1 MNDFNT
7 MRFLKRFN
15 LTNLSV
21 YLYLT
26 IFIYLFCYTFYR
38 AEFIHSGNQFSY
50 YFKYY
55 LIFIFGI
62 FFWFSVLFFKK
73 KLQIVIIATIL
84 FFLLYFYETIIFFT
98 PSILKLSIM
107 KSINKE
113 TLIRSQLGEKTKY
126 DVIQDL
132 KKSKNIDVVPS
143 IIPKVF
149 LGKKWIN
156 GGTDIFP
163 LGGVSNTMTVFCKE
177 GEEFSI
183 YKSDR
188 HGFNNPDQ
196 EWDKEK
202 VFLFLI
208 GDSFVQGSC
217 VQPGKDF
224 ANQIRLLTKQSA
236 INLGMSGNG
245 PLIELASLKE
255 YSLKKKPK
263 IVLWF
268 YFERNDLEDL
278 KTEKSNSIL
287 MKYLNN
293 DFTQN
298 LYSKQLEIDKKLKIY
313 IRFTEKELQKEI
325 FVTKKDSEK
334 FLTFKKI
341 IRLQILRDKMA
352 LDRGL
357 DFGIDPLFEKIM
369 IDAKDFVNTWNG
381 KLYFVYLPDKE
392 RYTNKKVKD
401 DYYLKRSQIIELIDN
416 LNIPLIDIH
425 KEFFMNQTDPI
436 SFFAHRIYGHYSP
449 DGYHKISKIIVKKIK
464 EIN

>member
-1 MNDFNT
+1 
-7 MRFLKRFN
+7 MRSPKRFN
-15 LTNLSV
+15 LTNLLV

-55 LIFIFGI
+55 LIFIFGSL
-62 FFWFSVLFFKK
+62 FWFSVLFLKK

-98 PSILKLSIM
+98 PSILKLNIM

-113 TLIRSQLGEKTKY
+113 TLISSQLGEKTKY

-143 IIPKVF
+143 VFPKVF
-149 LGKKWIN
+149 FEKKWVN
-156 GGTDIFP
+156 SGTDIFP
-163 LGGVSNTMTVFCKE
+163 LGGVSNTMTVFCRE

-196 EWDKEK
+196 EWDNEK
-202 VFLFLI
+202 VSWFLI

-217 VQPGKDF
+217 VQQGEDF
-224 ANQIRLLTKQSA
+224 SSQIRLLTKQSA
-236 INLGMSGNG
+236 ISLGMSGNG

-278 KTEKSNSIL
+278 KSEKSNPIL
-287 MKYLNN
+287 MKYLNE
-293 DFTQN
+293 DFTQD
-298 LYSKQLEIDKKLKIY
+298 LYSRQLEIDKKLKIY
-313 IRFTEKELQKEI
+313 IRFAEKESQKEI
-325 FVTKKDSEK
+325 FVTKKVSEK
-334 FLTFKKI
+334 FLAYKKI

-369 IDAKDFVNTWNG
+369 IGAKDFVNSWDG

-392 RYTNKKVKD
+392 RYNNNKVKD
-401 DYYLKRSQIIELIDN
+401 DNYLKRSQIIELIDN

-425 KEFFMNQTDPI
+425 KEFFMNQIDPI
-436 SFFAHRIYGHYSP
+436 SFFAHRIYGHYSS

-464 EIN
+464 ETK

>member
-1 MNDFNT
+1 
-7 MRFLKRFN
+7 
-15 LTNLSV
+15 
-21 YLYLT
+21 
-26 IFIYLFCYTFYR
+26 
-38 AEFIHSGNQFSY
+38 
-50 YFKYY
+50 
-55 LIFIFGI
+55 
-62 FFWFSVLFFKK
+62 
-73 KLQIVIIATIL
+73 
-84 FFLLYFYETIIFFT
+84 
-98 PSILKLSIM
+98 M

-202 VFLFLI
+202 VFWFLI

-313 IRFTEKELQKEI
+313 IRFAETELQKEI

-341 IRLQILRDKMA
+341 IRLQILRDKTA

-357 DFGIDPLFEKIM
+357 NFGIDPLFEKIM
-369 IDAKDFVNTWNG
+369 IEANNFVNKWDG

-392 RYTNKKVKD
+392 RYSNKKIKD
-401 DYYLKRSQIIELIDN
+401 NNYLKRSQIIELINN

-425 KEFFMNQTDPI
+425 EEFFVKQADPI
-436 SFFAHRIYGHYSP
+436 GFFAHRIYSHYSP
-449 DGYHKISKIIVKKIK
+449 DGYNAISKIILNKIN
-464 EIN
+464 ITN

>member
-1 MNDFNT
+1 
-7 MRFLKRFN
+7 
-15 LTNLSV
+15 
-21 YLYLT
+21 
-26 IFIYLFCYTFYR
+26 
-38 AEFIHSGNQFSY
+38 
-50 YFKYY
+50 
-55 LIFIFGI
+55 
-62 FFWFSVLFFKK
+62 
-73 KLQIVIIATIL
+73 
-84 FFLLYFYETIIFFT
+84 
-98 PSILKLSIM
+98 M

-113 TLIRSQLGEKTKY
+113 ALISSQLGEKTKY

-143 IIPKVF
+143 IFPKVF
-149 LGKKWIN
+149 IRKKWTN
-156 GGTDIFP
+156 DGEDILP

-177 GEEFSI
+177 GEKFSI

-196 EWDKEK
+196 EWDNEK
-202 VFLFLI
+202 VLWFLI

-217 VQPGKDF
+217 VQPGDDF
-224 ANQIRLLTKQSA
+224 ASRIRLLTKQSA

-255 YSLKKKPK
+255 YSLEKRPK

-278 KTEKSNSIL
+278 RNEKSNSIL
-287 MKYLNN
+287 MKYLNE

-298 LYSKQLEIDKKLKIY
+298 LYSKQLEINKKLKTY
-313 IRFTEKELQKEI
+313 IEIAEKGLQKET
-325 FVTKKDSEK
+325 FVKKKDSEK
-334 FLTFKKI
+334 SLMFKKI
-341 IRLQILRDKMA
+341 IRLQILRSKMS

-357 DFGIDPLFEKIM
+357 DFGIDPLFKKIM
-369 IDAKDFVNTWNG
+369 TDAKDFVNRWDG

-401 DYYLKRSQIIELIDN
+401 DNYLKRSQIIELIDN

-425 KEFFMNQTDPI
+425 EEFFMKQIDPL
-436 SFFAHRIYGHYSP
+436 SFYAHRIYGHYSP
-449 DGYHKISKIIVKKIK
+449 VGYREISKIILNQIK
-464 EIN
+464 VQNNYSRATKF